1 VNETLVLDASAVV
14 AAVTD
19 RSATGRQI
27 RDLLRGQRRRAPH
40 LVDAEVGNVLR
51 LLVLRGE
58 LTATAANQARGLAH
72 RLVHIRHAHHG
83 ALASRA
89 WELREN
95 VTFYDALYVALAES
109 LGCPLITLDGRLAR
123 ALPDH
128 HLIRAL

>member
-72 RLVHIRHAHHG
+72 RRHAHHG